1 MIIATSQIIPA
12 AVNCVFVEGK
22 NHAKRARLQ
31 LLRRQPQV
39 LGRRCGGRRRR
50 KLRRHSDR

>member
-1 MIIATSQIIPA
+1 MIRATSQIIPA
-12 AVNCVFVEGK
+12 AINCVFVEGK